1 MPSNDVVLQL
11 GNQSK
16 SLSPKQRIAAEF
28 IALNPSVT
36 KKEIAAHVG
45 VTDATIYDW
54 QKEPYFVDAVYD
66 TYMVAFGFQL
76 PSVLEAMIREALAG
90 NVQAGRLVL
99 EHSGKLVKNV
109 HVQVD
114 SPFEK
119 FLKAETDVEYEDAE
133 IIEAEYDLDK
143 LPERNPDNDKPEKR
157 KVKEKKKIKRAV
169 SKQRK
174 KILQAKARRERYAL
188 RVRAK
193 KVGLKPLPIGRL
205 SKGKREVWLKKL
217 EELEATSSSVSSSS

>member
-1 MPSNDVVLQL
+1 MGKVIPSNDVVIQL

-193 KVGLKPLPIGRL
+193 KVGIEPLANRRPTPAQRVEWQRSIEEAESAN
-205 SKGKREVWLKKL
+205 SK
-217 EELEATSSSVSSSS
+217 